1 MSVKNSVTR
10 PAEVELWSYATAP
23 ASPILKPLNLS
34 ERQLRRWVEQRKVDH
49 LKIGHRVFFT
59 DEHLRTLVDSL
70 TVKAVR

>member
-1 MSVKNSVTR
+1 MSTHERRATSGN
-10 PAEVELWSYATAP
+10 LWSYSTAP
-23 ASPILKPLNLS
+23 TSPILGPLCLS

-59 DEHLRTLVDSL
+59 DEHLRSLVDSL